1 MYNEEDLYYCTID
14 VIKPIAI
21 ENMGGLVSISGDPI
35 KSYETIVYKLKNE
48 FGEYYYIDIKHQRR
62 KINLV
67 NTPQDYTPRVSGNG
81 LLYIIK
87 KDTLVPY
94 VEEKNKGSKNKH

>member
-14 VIKPIAI
+14 VINPIAI
-21 ENMGGLVSISGDPI
+21 ENMGGLVSISGDQK
-35 KSYETIVYKLKNE
+35 KSYKTIVYKFENE
-48 FGEYYYIDIKHQRR
+48 CGDNYIDIKHQRR

-94 VEEKNKGSKNKH
+94 VEDKNKGSKSKR